1 MSAIR
6 PRLILLFIIT
16 LPALFSPAQD
26 IVRAAQDFAQS
37 FDSVQRLKLLYPFD
51 TEERYRFFYFPVNN
65 RKGIS
70 FDQMNPNQ
78 KKAAVALI
86 KASLSQHAAEQVSE
100 IMQLESIL
108 RSIEGRTSND
118 RYRDPERYF
127 LTIFGIPANN
137 TIWGWRVDG
146 HHICFS
152 FYVQMQK
159 LVSGTPGFMGAHPA
173 VVEDGPK
180 KGQEILKEE
189 RESALALLHSLN
201 EGQMKKVI
209 IAADAPG
216 DIITR
221 VDRKAIIDHPM
232 GLPFAEM
239 NSNQQQLFLNLISV
253 YIHRYTKL
261 FADDMLKQIQSA
273 GMNKLMFAWAGAT
286 ETGIGHPHYYRIQ
299 GPTLLIEYDNTQDDA
314 NHVHTVVRDLQHDF
328 GGDELLE
335 HYKTAH

>member
-1 MSAIR
+1 M
-6 PRLILLFIIT
+6 RLKLTLLLIFAAT
-16 LPALFSPAQD
+16 GLTSSSQD

-70 FDQMNPNQ
+70 FDQMNSNQ
-78 KKAAVALI
+78 KKAALSLI

-108 RSIEGRTSND
+108 RSIEGRSSSD
-118 RYRDPERYF
+118 RYRDPEHYF
-127 LTIFGIPANN
+127 LTIFGIPASN
-137 TIWGWRVDG
+137 TIWGWRIDG

-159 LVSGTPGFMGAHPA
+159 LVASTPGFMGAHPA
-173 VVEDGPK
+173 RVEEGTK

-189 RESALALLHSLN
+189 RESAYALLHSLN
-201 EGQMKKVI
+201 EGQKQKAI

-221 VDRKAIIDHPM
+221 VDRKAMIEHPA

-239 NSNQQQLFLNLISV
+239 NSSQQQLFLNLISV

-261 FADDMLKQIQSA
+261 FGDEMLKQIQAA
-273 GMNKLMFAWAGAT
+273 GMNKLMFAWAGSPEAV
-286 ETGIGHPHYYRIQ
+286 IGRPHYYRIQ
-299 GPTLLIEYDNTQDDA
+299 GPTLIIEYDNTQDDA

-335 HYKTAH
+335 HYKSAH